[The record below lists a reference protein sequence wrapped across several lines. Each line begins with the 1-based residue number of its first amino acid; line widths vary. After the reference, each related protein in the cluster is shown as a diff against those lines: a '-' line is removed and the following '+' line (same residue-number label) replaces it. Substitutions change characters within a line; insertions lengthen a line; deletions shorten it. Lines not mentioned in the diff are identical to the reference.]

1 MSATKVPARIFSRA
15 KSVRSVAD
23 FSEATAAVRRR
34 MQHTARKDNPF
45 ERSVR
50 SLLHAQGIRYRIH
63 FPLPGL
69 RRTSCDIAF
78 PSLKIAVFLD
88 GCFWHG
94 CDQHR
99 PVVKKNTD
107 FWLEK
112 IERNHAR
119 DLRATAHLIDIGWIV
134 LRYWEHEAAENI
146 AKAILSAVRQVRDAG
161 ASSGGVSRPLEDV
174 QGPSGKFEAVDCNE
188 RTVEAQLRE

>member
-1 MSATKVPARIFSRA
+1 MT
-15 KSVRSVAD
+15 D

-34 MQHTARKDNPF
+34 MQRTARKDNPF

-94 CDQHR
+94 CDQHC

-107 FWLEK
+107 FWLGK

-119 DLRATAHLIDIGWIV
+119 DLRATAHLTDIGWIA

-146 AKAILSAVRQVRDAG
+146 AEAIVFAVRQVRDAG
-161 ASSGGVSRPLEDV
+161 ALSGGVSRPLEDV

-188 RTVEAQLRE
+188 CTVETQLRE